1 MYEGRLHA
9 CYQGT
14 VTAVTGCLLV
24 LGGVA
29 TLPGHVIGAVVQSA
43 LHIDHLE
50 LDPESFLGY

>member
-1 MYEGRLHA
+1 M
-9 CYQGT
+9 
-14 VTAVTGCLLV
+14 TAVTGCLLV

-50 LDPESFLGY
+50 LDPESFLGH